1 MKIKIIELKLTED
14 SIPFT
19 KELQPGITVFQ
30 GANRSGKSILFR
42 VFAGLQR
49 PYSGKIV
56 YPYGTRKGAV
66 FENPDD
72 SLFFPRVIDE
82 IAWGVKDKAR
92 VEEALKLLE
101 VPANVEPMRL
111 SYSERKLLSIATL
124 TFGPQ
129 VGLIDEPLRGL
140 VGETKRRALQ
150 LIQWLHGFIPF
161 IIVFATPDD
170 ELARISDEVIER
182 WR

>member
-1 MKIKIIELKLTED
+1 VKIKIIELKLTED
-14 SIPFT
+14 SNSFT
-19 KELQPGITVFQ
+19 KELQPGITIFQ
-30 GANRSGKSILFR
+30 GANCSGKSLLFR

-56 YPYGTRKGAV
+56 YPYGARRGAV

-82 IAWGVKDKAR
+82 IAWGVKDKTR
-92 VEEALKLLE
+92 VDEAMKILG
-101 VPANVEPMRL
+101 VPANIEPMKL

-140 VGETKRRALQ
+140 VGETKHKALQ
-150 LIQWLHGFIPF
+150 LIQWLHTFIPF
-161 IIVFATPDD
+161 IIVFTTPDD
-170 ELARISDEVIER
+170 ELTRISDEVIER